1 MSGSVAEGERP
12 GDAGARP
19 DRLTVLVVEQQ
30 HDIVRNLLD
39 AVAGQP
45 ITLAICADAAEALL
59 VLGRTSPD
67 AVLVGPVHGSL
78 DPIEFI
84 RVVRSDD
91 PDMAVL
97 AGAGSDAAEFAAG
110 ASTAGATA
118 VIPRPYRV
126 DQLLALLRSLT
137 PRAANLRLRPQPI
150 DLGRLR
156 IDGAIPQAWVDG
168 TLVSIPPIEFLL
180 LRSLGERVGHVVTR
194 AELVDAV
201 WGGAQP
207 ASSNTLTVH
216 VMRLRKRLGEHIDA
230 EWIRSVRGI
239 GYQLTVPGETRRAYV
254 PRPR

>member
-1 MSGSVAEGERP
+1 MSGSIAEGERP
-12 GDAGARP
+12 GGAGARH
-19 DRLTVLVVEQQ
+19 DRLTVLVVEEY
-30 HDIVRNLLD
+30 DIVRDLLD

-45 ITLAICADAAEALL
+45 ITLATCDDAAEALL
-59 VLGRTSPD
+59 VLGRTSPG

-84 RVVRSDD
+84 RVVRTDD
-91 PDMAVL
+91 PDMPVL
-97 AGAGSDAAEFAAG
+97 AGAGSDAAAFAAG
-110 ASTAGATA
+110 ASAAGASA

-137 PRAANLRLRPQPI
+137 PRAANLRLRPTPI

-168 TLVSIPPIEFLL
+168 KLVSIPPIEFLL
-180 LRSLGERVGHVVTR
+180 LRSLGDRVGQVVSR

-201 WGGAQP
+201 WGGAYP

-216 VMRLRKRLGEHIDA
+216 VMRLRKRLGEHVHA

-239 GYQLTVPGETRRAYV
+239 GYQLTVPGDGRAYV
-254 PRPR
+254 PRQR